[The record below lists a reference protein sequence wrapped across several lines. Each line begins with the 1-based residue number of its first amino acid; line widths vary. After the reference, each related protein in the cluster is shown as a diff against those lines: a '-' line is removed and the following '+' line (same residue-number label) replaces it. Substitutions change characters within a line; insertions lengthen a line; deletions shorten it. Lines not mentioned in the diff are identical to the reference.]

1 MDNEKKRLSCPVGLS
16 ILATFNML
24 AAAIGFL
31 GILLVPIF
39 IFINSEVFPKPDYIS
54 FSIKIIFSV
63 LYLVSGIGYFR
74 VRWYQGYVLGNITA
88 IAALLSIAFS
98 FVMKR
103 TVNLDLVQ
111 QLFLKLIFPTVTL
124 FLLNVRYRS
133 LFKEA
138 RVVSKNVSKT

>member
-39 IFINSEVFPKPDYIS
+39 VFINSEVFVKPSYIS